1 MRFGW
6 VPLPAPQFPVPRN
19 FCGEARRAPASTS
32 KATARLRSLRAL
44 VIPSRRTPQL
54 LATAQ
59 ALGALALRLLLP
71 LLHDPR
77 AHAAI
82 GDRDGD
88 VANTCAWV

>member
-54 LATAQ
+54 LAEGLATTGVTHFATALD
-59 ALGALALRLLLP
+59 LGCGTGTEVELA
-71 LLHDPR
+71 
-77 AHAAI
+77 
-82 GDRDGD
+82 
-88 VANTCAWV
+88 V